1 MKINESGIDRIIRLV
16 LGAALL
22 GIGILLVK
30 GTAGI
35 VLDVLGVVLIFTAA
49 TGFCL
54 LYRVF
59 GDFST
64 AKKR

>member
-1 MKINESGIDRIIRLV
+1 MKVNESGIDRIIRLV
-16 LGAALL
+16 LGLVLL
-22 GIGILLVK
+22 GAGLFLVE

-35 VLDVLGVVLIFTAA
+35 VLDVLGAVLLFTAA

-59 GDFST
+59 GDIST
-64 AKKR
+64 VKKG

>member
-1 MKINESGIDRIIRLV
+1 MKVNESGIDRVIRLV
-16 LGAALL
+16 LGVVLL
-22 GIGILLVK
+22 GAGIILVK

-64 AKKR
+64 AKKQ

>member
-1 MKINESGIDRIIRLV
+1 MKVNESGIDRIIRLV
-16 LGAALL
+16 LGVALL

-35 VLDVLGVVLIFTAA
+35 VLAVLGVVLIFTAA

-59 GDFST
+59 SDFST
-64 AKKR
+64 AQKH